1 MASQIRWIWGEPG
14 CGIAQISAKRLGP
27 AMEVEVYV
35 GVHGDCPLPM
45 GMEKQIRRE

>member
-35 GVHGDCPLPM
+35 GVQGD
-45 GMEKQIRRE
+45 